1 MQLYHRAKVRIVACR
16 FIRLAGAGILLLQ
29 GVVPAF
35 SQVNANEQIE
45 AMMSKIAGTQR
56 VFAQPTMLGGK
67 LSGCSLI
74 FEAMTR
80 DFTYRQGQFI
90 KVDGS
95 IGIMVIGGAPGAIL
109 KVVVNEINP
118 PSLTFKPSPPSRAYL
133 LGPRFDTNLDSLIS
147 ADESDTPGSLFSVF
161 QASPTLEITLAAL
174 QSKKIT
180 IAFNKKGGPTDIQLP
195 LELDVAQ
202 TDEAGKRI
210 RSDEAVNDFTQCV
223 LTLVEQLK
231 HSDGQGGALK

>member
-1 MQLYHRAKVRIVACR
+1 MQFNHRATAR
-16 FIRLAGAGILLLQ
+16 FMARRLVRLASIGIVSALSIT
-29 GVVPAF
+29 PA
-35 SQVNANEQIE
+35 SAQVNEKELLE

-56 VFAQPTMLGGK
+56 VFAQPYMTDGK
-67 LSGCSLI
+67 LAGCNLV

-80 DFTYRQGQFI
+80 DYTYRQGQFI

-95 IGIMVIGGAPGAIL
+95 IGIMGIGGSLGAVL

-133 LGPRFDTNLDSLIS
+133 IGSKFETNIESLVS
-147 ADESDTPGSLFSVF
+147 ADESDTPGSLFSIF
-161 QASPTLEITLAAL
+161 QTSPTSEIILAAL

-180 IAFNKKGGPTDIQLP
+180 VAFNKKGGPSDIQLP

-202 TDEAGKRI
+202 TDDSGERT
-210 RSDEAVNDFTQCV
+210 RSDQAAIDFSQCLLV
-223 LTLVEQLK
+223 LFEQLK
-231 HSDGQGGALK
+231 R